1 MQVKLNLFCPARF
14 EADIPQQIG
23 RGFAEY
29 DHEPRPIQVWHD
41 GGEALPMD
49 DVEDLGDSSLFHC
62 KWLEMSLGM
71 ICDGLQ

>member
-49 DVEDLGDSSLFHC
+49 DVEDLGDASCIEADEDEEPIALD
-62 KWLEMSLGM
+62 L
-71 ICDGLQ
+71 